1 MEAACAGLYVVS
13 TRVGGVPEVLPLGD
27 MGRKMLELEDRE
39 DKVCGEEGMIMFA
52 APEEDG
58 TLMSSSLVSGQ
69 C

>member
-1 MEAACAGLYVVS
+1 MS

-27 MGRKMLELEDRE
+27 LGLKMSELEDRKDE
-39 DKVCGEEGMIMFA
+39 VCGEEGMIMFA

-58 TLMSSSLVSGQ
+58 THVSSSLVSGK